1 GGYPGRI
8 FLNVRGRERDGLISR
23 QDYEI
28 KRDELAEKIKAIRT
42 PEGEPMQTEIY
53 FTKDSNDSNQADLT
67 VYFDNLNFRSAGTVG
82 HNSLFLRENDTGPD
96 DAVHAKEGIFIL
108 FDPGS
113 RQKGQRE
120 NLRIFDVAPTILNKM
135 GVQIPE
141 GIQGK
146 VIE

>member
-1 GGYPGRI
+1 
-8 FLNVRGRERDGLISR
+8 
-23 QDYEI
+23 
-28 KRDELAEKIKAIRT
+28 
-42 PEGEPMQTEIY
+42 
-53 FTKDSNDSNQADLT
+53 
-67 VYFDNLNFRSAGTVG
+67 AGTVG